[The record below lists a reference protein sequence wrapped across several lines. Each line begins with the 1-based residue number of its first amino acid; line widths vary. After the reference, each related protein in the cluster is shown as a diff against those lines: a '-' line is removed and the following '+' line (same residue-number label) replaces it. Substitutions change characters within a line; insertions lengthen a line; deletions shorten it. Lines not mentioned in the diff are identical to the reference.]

1 MRIYES
7 ITELIGATPLVRLH
21 AVEKEMG
28 LSCVLL
34 AKIEGMNPAGSS
46 KDRVALQMIASAEAA
61 GTLQKGAVIIE
72 PTSGNTGV
80 GLAMLAA
87 ARGYR
92 VILTMPDTM
101 SVERQKLLKA
111 YGAQVI
117 LTEGAR
123 GMAGAIERAQELL
136 AQIPGSFL
144 AGQFDNPANP
154 AAHYAA
160 TGPEIWRDTAG
171 MVDIFVAGVGTG
183 GTITGVGRY
192 LKEQKPAVRVIAA
205 EPDKSPVL
213 SGGEAGV
220 HGLQG
225 MGAGFVPKVLDTTV
239 YDEIMAVSEAEAYAM
254 SRLLARKEGI
264 LCGISSG
271 AALHAA
277 VCAGKKH
284 PGKVIV
290 TLLPD
295 TGERYLSTALFEDE

>member
-7 ITELIGATPLVRLH
+7 ITELIGATPQVRLH